1 MNDDTRL
8 DTSDIPC
15 PVKGHGGYYG
25 SNCEMCEIESLQASL
40 LTAQGQLKELKDG
53 ITKTK
58 YDCRK
63 VNWKDAGHLCEATKV
78 IEKIVQRF
86 DNLLKQL
93 DTTKGAS

>member
-40 LTAQGQLKELKDG
+40 LTAQGQLKELKGCARTALKEYFDG
-53 ITKTK
+53 ENK
-58 YDCRK
+58 
-63 VNWKDAGHLCEATKV
+63 NWVEDVRNKMDTL
-78 IEKIVQRF
+78 
-86 DNLLKQL
+86 DNLLTQL
-93 DTTKGAS
+93 DKTQK